1 MESARKHSPRGSQ
14 KAVHQPARIVPAA
27 NPRHQ
32 LTAAQSREVAA
43 LLSSADNHRISAS
56 FLLTSA
62 FWTWR
67 VFGTQTIIWW
77 DLMNCMFCLASA
89 SWFFLT
95 HPVAFVSSALP
106 LTKKL
111 TVVGLQRMQIPYNL
125 KVVTRRRAEDAS
137 EAQHPF
143 FAVVTRKEL
152 LLSAHC
158 HRDSQ

>member
-1 MESARKHSPRGSQ
+1 
-14 KAVHQPARIVPAA
+14 
-27 NPRHQ
+27 
-32 LTAAQSREVAA
+32 
-43 LLSSADNHRISAS
+43 
-56 FLLTSA
+56 
-62 FWTWR
+62 
-67 VFGTQTIIWW
+67 
-77 DLMNCMFCLASA
+77 MNCMFCLASA

-152 LLSAHC
+152 LLRTATETASNRSPPGQLQPPFFTAITNSC
-158 HRDSQ
+158 